1 LELSLNAD
9 SQKINLINDDRGA
22 LSARERKDYIN
33 AVKCLASKPNKTPAS
48 QFPGARNRYDDFV
61 ATHMNQTLSIH
72 STVSRTM
79 KHITRPFLLFGLNL
93 KIVLGKLHWMAQIFH
108 LGI

>member
-1 LELSLNAD
+1 MLELSLNAD
-9 SQKINLINDDRGA
+9 SQKIDLINDDRGA

-79 KHITRPFLLFGLNL
+79 KHIIRRITL
-93 KIVLGKLHWMAQIFH
+93 IWA
-108 LGI
+108 